1 MQAKTLRLDEFREN
15 QRLSYAE
22 AATRIHQAAQAVSQ
36 DKKSAKTFLQRIG
49 IVDQKGELNEAYR

>member
-1 MQAKTLRLDEFREN
+1 MQTETLRLDEFRGN
-15 QRLSYAE
+15 QRLSYTE

-36 DKKSAKTFLQRIG
+36 NKNSAKTFLQRIG

>member
-1 MQAKTLRLDEFREN
+1 MPAKTLRFDEFREN

>member
-15 QRLSYAE
+15 QRLSYVE

-49 IVDQKGELNEAYR
+49 IVDQKGELNETYR

>member
-1 MQAKTLRLDEFREN
+1 MHTKTLPLDEFRES

-49 IVDQKGELNEAYR
+49 IVDQAGELNEAYR

>member
-1 MQAKTLRLDEFREN
+1 MQAQPSRISNTRES

-22 AATRIHQAAQAVSQ
+22 AAMRIHQAAQAVSQ
-36 DKKSAKTFLQRIG
+36 DKTSAKTFLQRIG